1 MAACTACRSAKS
13 PFPDACCHRVSAA
26 RLAAS
31 LTPKDRPNDGCP
43 GPADHLAKSPA
54 LPCRTPGYGP
64 RQPLARASLSVLHL
78 LCTRVSLLQLISS
91 EFICVGTHTR
101 HSGLALPLPHTRHVE
116 SRCFSDVRCN
126 ILPISPPT
134 VHGRS
139 IVVPSYTASGISSKQ
154 SVRFW

>member
-54 LPCRTPGYGP
+54 LPCRPPGYGP

-78 LCTRVSLLQLISS
+78 LCTR
-91 EFICVGTHTR
+91 
-101 HSGLALPLPHTRHVE
+101 HSGLAPPLPHTRHVE
-116 SRCFSDVRCN
+116 SRCCSDVRCN

-134 VHGRS
+134 VHGTCNRS